1 MWCPHN
7 SFSDC
12 GPTLL
17 KSYVPCIYRWINKT
31 KWNSGWAG
39 VADEAAS
46 TTSLQFLAHCA
57 INFASILSD
66 DMSVAPKQD
75 IFSKSI
81 NAKLQATSYKS
92 HYSYEGWWGVFT
104 CSIYHSYSWM
114 QSLMSLM
121 KTLTLHPTRI
131 KADILNEGNLEGN
144 IVVIYWG
151 FGGKY
156 DCSLW

>member
-1 MWCPHN
+1 VKVLLASGKRVKQYRIIPKV
-7 SFSDC
+7 
-12 GPTLL
+12 PTLSSTPS
-17 KSYVPCIYRWINKT
+17 KRTEVP
-31 KWNSGWAG
+31 G